1 MIQQYKKYSLISGLI
16 YTVLAALFCF
26 AFTWI
31 IFTDDIFV
39 RMKEYLFDCGIDVMG
54 SFVCAALYYG
64 SMKQEGD
71 GSKSFRTLIVL
82 TCTVFINT
90 R

>member
-1 MIQQYKKYSLISGLI
+1 MVQQYKKYSLISGLI

-39 RMKEYLFDCGIDVMG
+39 RMKEYLFDCGIDVMTKR
-54 SFVCAALYYG
+54 YYYIWPRG
-64 SMKQEGD
+64 
-71 GSKSFRTLIVL
+71 
-82 TCTVFINT
+82 ININIDIET
-90 R
+90 EIIEF